1 VPYHPVVIRPVVLL
15 VPSMAAAVE
24 LPRRLVTAGQAVAGL
39 YPLRLLDL
47 ARALAEPALLGR
59 GLRAWDTGH
68 DALLA
73 GRLLGEEAASPL
85 RLPPDVPRP
94 PVAAALA
101 RTLSTLRL
109 AGVPPER
116 LAEAASAAAMAE
128 DRERLRA
135 VAALYRRFHEAID
148 GRFADPA
155 TLLRAAGERI
165 DQADWLRDAEV
176 VIVDELELAP
186 LEAEFLA
193 ALARQRP
200 TRRLARTAPGGL
212 AEGSFAAWAEENRIA
227 VASAPETILSP
238 LAATTPPLPRGL
250 QRVRSALFEPP
261 SGPPEDDGSV
271 ELVTAP
277 GEAAEVRAVV
287 RRLLREA
294 RRGVAFEEMGVVLP
308 RPHQYARLFT
318 DVLDRLGIP
327 YRLHPSL
334 PLRFGRSARS
344 LLLLFR
350 CRGLARGAVM
360 EFLTFAPIAFE
371 ELLGPDVTP
380 RPAQWDAISREA
392 GIVSGLE
399 RWIVGL
405 RSYAEAERGG
415 AQRET
420 QPERAERRSRRA
432 ADAESLLRLVELLSA
447 TLDGLA
453 GEGAWPEWAERLQA
467 TFDQWI
473 GGGEDRE
480 PVARVLDE
488 LAGLGGVAERARWT
502 EVEAVLEA
510 RFEWER
516 LPVGPRTTGA
526 IHLGAP
532 DAIAGLPFRVVAIPG
547 LVEGGYPGPIRPD
560 PFLLD
565 AEREA
570 LRHPPRPAATGA
582 VPRRA
587 GQLSLFDVP
596 EEPPPMPTCAYVLP
610 TTQDRLLEERRSFH
624 RALSQATERL
634 IVSYPRADP
643 RTGRERMPSLFFVAT
658 ASAREGR
665 TLGVADLEA
674 LVAEDDLG
682 LLSADDTLDRSE
694 RDRVRV
700 RTGNEDAVAAI
711 ASSCLPFR
719 QSRRAAE
726 RRWRRGQLTEYD
738 GLIGELPD
746 ELKSRLDPV
755 TAGWPISASRLATF
769 SRCGFMYLLQC
780 VLHLDAVLEPEE
792 RKRLEPLERGSLFH
806 QVAERF
812 LRERREKGE
821 LPLAGG
827 AASEARL
834 LQLADEALD
843 GLVAGSPPRFALLW
857 ERERRK
863 FRQGMVGW
871 LQRELADGRS
881 TPLHFEVCFGPAP
894 EPAEGEPHRKEPLEI
909 PLGDGRV
916 LRVTGK
922 IDRIDRRADGAL
934 VVRDYKT
941 GRAPRDE
948 GGTYR
953 GGQQLQVPFYV
964 LATAEMFPGHRI
976 AAAFLDYVDG
986 GRRVSFDP
994 ATVTGEGFR
1003 ALLRGVVDLIRQG
1016 AFVQE
1021 PSSCNWCDYTAVC
1034 GPRPLI
1040 ERRLRIKQ
1048 GDPVL
1053 RRVLELRQVV

>member
-1 VPYHPVVIRPVVLL
+1 
-15 VPSMAAAVE
+15 
-24 LPRRLVTAGQAVAGL
+24 VAPARDTIIA
-39 YPLRLLDL
+39 PL
-47 ARALAEPALLGR
+47 EQP
-59 GLRAWDTGH
+59 
-68 DALLA
+68 
-73 GRLLGEEAASPL
+73 ASPL
-85 RLPPDVPRP
+85 
-94 PVAAALA
+94 
-101 RTLSTLRL
+101 
-109 AGVPPER
+109 
-116 LAEAASAAAMAE
+116 
-128 DRERLRA
+128 
-135 VAALYRRFHEAID
+135 
-148 GRFADPA
+148 
-155 TLLRAAGERI
+155 
-165 DQADWLRDAEV
+165 
-176 VIVDELELAP
+176 
-186 LEAEFLA
+186 
-193 ALARQRP
+193 
-200 TRRLARTAPGGL
+200 PG
-212 AEGSFAAWAEENRIA
+212 
-227 VASAPETILSP
+227 
-238 LAATTPPLPRGL
+238 GL
-250 QRVRSALFEPP
+250 QRVRSALFEAPA
-261 SGPPEDDGSV
+261 GTREDDGSV

-294 RRGVAFEEMGVVLP
+294 RRGVAFEEMGVILP

-318 DVLDRLGIP
+318 EVLDRLGVP

-334 PLRFGRSARS
+334 PLRFGRAARS

-415 AQRET
+415 AQREA
-420 QPERAERRSRRA
+420 QPERAERRLRRA
-432 ADAESLLRLVELLSA
+432 GDAEALLRLVELLSA

-453 GEGAWPEWAERLQA
+453 GEGAWAAWAARLHA
-467 TFDQWI
+467 TFDRWI
-473 GGGEDRE
+473 GPCEDRE
-480 PVARVLDE
+480 PVTRVLDE
-488 LAGLGGVAERARWT
+488 LSGLGGVADRAPWP

-516 LPVGPRTTGA
+516 LPVGPLATGA
-526 IHLGAP
+526 VHVGAP

-547 LVEGGYPGPIRPD
+547 LVEGGYPAPIRPD

-565 AEREA
+565 ADRLALCEA
-570 LRHPPRPAATGA
+570 PRPGPTAA
-582 VPRRA
+582 RRT
-587 GQLSLFDVP
+587 GQLSLFDVR
-596 EEPPPMPTCAYVLP
+596 EEAAPVPAAPSYALP

-634 IVSYPRADP
+634 ILSYPRADP

-665 TLGVADLEA
+665 TLGLADLEA

-682 LLSADDTLDRSE
+682 VLPADETLDRSE
-694 RDRVRV
+694 RDRARV

-711 ASSCLPFR
+711 AASCLPFR

-738 GLIGELPD
+738 GLVGELPE

-755 TAGWPISASRLATF
+755 ASGWPISASRLAAF
-769 SRCGFMYLLQC
+769 SRCGYMYLLQC
-780 VLHLDAVLEPEE
+780 VLHLDPVLEPEE

-806 QVAERF
+806 QVAELF
-812 LRERREKGE
+812 LRERRDRGE
-821 LPLAGG
+821 LPLAAG
-827 AASEARL
+827 AANEARL
-834 LQLADEALD
+834 LELADEALD

-863 FRQGMVGW
+863 FRQGMLAW
-871 LQRELADGRS
+871 LRRELTEAGS

-909 PLGDGRV
+909 ALGDGRV
-916 LRVTGK
+916 LRVSGK
-922 IDRIDRRADGAL
+922 IDRIDRRAGGEL

-964 LATAEMFPGHRI
+964 LATAEMFPGRRI

-1003 ALLRGVVDLIRQG
+1003 ALLRGMVDLIRQG
-1016 AFVQE
+1016 VFVQE

-1040 ERRLRIKQ
+1040 ERRLRVKQ

>member
-1 VPYHPVVIRPVVLL
+1 
-15 VPSMAAAVE
+15 
-24 LPRRLVTAGQAVAGL
+24 
-39 YPLRLLDL
+39 LRLL
-47 ARALAEPALLGR
+47 
-59 GLRAWDTGH
+59 
-68 DALLA
+68 
-73 GRLLGEEAASPL
+73 
-85 RLPPDVPRP
+85 PDVPRP

-101 RTLSTLRL
+101 RTLSALRL
-109 AGVPPER
+109 AGVPHER
-116 LAEAASAAAMAE
+116 LVEAAAAAGVIE
-128 DRERLRA
+128 DRDRLRA
-135 VAALYRRFHEAID
+135 LAALYRLFHEAVE

-155 TLLRAAGERI
+155 TLLRTAAERI
-165 DQADWLRDAEV
+165 DQADWLRGAEV

-186 LEAEFLA
+186 VEADFLA
-193 ALARQRP
+193 ALARRLP
-200 TRRLARTAPGGL
+200 TRRLARASPHGL
-212 AEGSFAAWAEENRIA
+212 SEGSFTAWAETNGIA
-227 VASAPETILSP
+227 VTSPNGTVLAPIQ
-238 LAATTPPLPRGL
+238 ATAPPLPRGL
-250 QRVRSALFEPP
+250 ERVRSALFEPP
-261 SGPPEDDGSV
+261 SGAKEDDGSV

-277 GEAAEVRAVV
+277 GEAAEARAVV

-294 RRGVAFEEMGVVLP
+294 RRGVAFEDMGIALP
-308 RPHQYARLFT
+308 RPQQYARLFT
-318 DVLDRLGIP
+318 DLLERLGVP

-350 CRGLARGAVM
+350 CRGLARSAVM
-360 EFLTFAPIAFE
+360 EFLTFASIPFE
-371 ELLGPDVTP
+371 ELLGPDAAP

-405 RSYAEAERGG
+405 RSYAEAERSG
-415 AQRET
+415 AEREDR
-420 QPERAERRSRRA
+420 PERAERRARRA
-432 ADAESLLRLVELLSA
+432 ADAEALLRLVELLSG

-453 GEGAWPEWAERLQA
+453 GEGTWPEWAERLHA
-467 TFDQWI
+467 TFDQWTFR
-473 GGGEDRE
+473 GEDRE

-488 LAGLGGVAERARWT
+488 LAGLGSVAARARWP

-516 LPVGPRTTGA
+516 LPVGPLATGA
-526 IHLGAP
+526 VHLGAF

-570 LRHPPRPAATGA
+570 LRRAPRTNTAPAA
-582 VPRRA
+582 PRRA
-587 GQLSLFDVP
+587 GQLSLFDVA
-596 EEPPPMPTCAYVLP
+596 EEPAPPPAHSYLLP
-610 TTQDRLLEERRSFH
+610 TTQDRLLEARRSFH
-624 RALSQATERL
+624 RAISQATERL
-634 IVSYPRADP
+634 ILSYPRADP
-643 RTGRERMPSLFFVAT
+643 RTGRERMPSLFFVAA

-665 TLGVADLEA
+665 TLSLADLEA
-674 LVAEDDLG
+674 IVAEDDLG
-682 LLSADDTLDRSE
+682 QVSADATLDRSE

-700 RTGNEDAVAAI
+700 KSGGDEAVAAI

-726 RRWRRGQLTEYD
+726 QRWRRGQLTEYE
-738 GLIGELPD
+738 GLVGDLPQD
-746 ELKSRLDPV
+746 LKARLDPV
-755 TAGWPISASRLATF
+755 TSGWPISASRLATF
-769 SRCGFMYLLQC
+769 SRCGFMYFLQC
-780 VLHLDAVLEPEE
+780 VLHLDPVLEPEE

-812 LRERREKGE
+812 LRERRQKGE
-821 LPLAGG
+821 LPLAAG
-827 AASEARL
+827 AGHEARL

-871 LQRELADGRS
+871 LKRELDDVRS

-916 LRVTGK
+916 LRVSGK
-922 IDRIDRRADGAL
+922 IDRIDRRSDGAL

-948 GGTYR
+948 GGTFR
-953 GGQQLQVPFYV
+953 GGQQLQMPFYV
-964 LATAEMFPGHRI
+964 LATAEMFPGQRV

-994 ATVTGEGFR
+994 ETVTGEGFR

-1016 AFVQE
+1016 VFVQE
-1021 PSSCNWCDYTAVC
+1021 PAACTWCDYTAVC
-1034 GPRPLI
+1034 GPKPLI
-1040 ERRLRIKQ
+1040 ERRLRVKQ
-1048 GDPVL
+1048 PDAVL

>member
-1 VPYHPVVIRPVVLL
+1 MVIRPVVLL

-24 LPRRLVTAGQAVAGL
+24 LPRRLVAAGKAMAGL

-73 GRLLGEEAASPL
+73 GRLLAEDVASPL
-85 RLPPDVPRP
+85 RLAPEVPRP

-101 RTLSTLRL
+101 RTLSALRL

-116 LAEAASAAAMAE
+116 LAEIAAAAEVAE

-135 VAALYRRFHEAID
+135 VAGLYRLFHESVE

-155 TLLRAAGERI
+155 TLLRAAAERI
-165 DQADWLRDAEV
+165 DQADWLRGAEV
-176 VIVDELELAP
+176 LVVDELELAP

-193 ALARQRP
+193 AVARRLP
-200 TRRLARTAPGGL
+200 TRRLARTAPAGL
-212 AEGSFAAWAEENRIA
+212 AEGSFLAWADRVAIA
-227 VASAPETILSP
+227 AAAARDTMLAPI
-238 LAATTPPLPRGL
+238 AADGVPRGL

-261 SGPPEDDGSV
+261 AGPREEDGSV

-294 RRGVAFEEMGVVLP
+294 RRGVPFEEMGVVLP

-318 DVLDRLGIP
+318 DVLDRLGVP

-350 CRGLARGAVM
+350 CRGLARSAVM

-371 ELLGPDVTP
+371 EMLGPEVTP

-405 RSYAEAERGG
+405 RSYAEAERSG

-420 QPERAERRSRRA
+420 QPERAERRQRRA
-432 ADAESLLRLVELLSA
+432 GDAEALLRLVELLSA

-453 GEGAWPEWAERLQA
+453 GEGSWPEWAERLRA
-467 TFDQWI
+467 ACEQWI
-473 GGGEDRE
+473 GPCEDRE

-488 LAGLGGVAERARWT
+488 LAGLGGVADRARWA

-516 LPVGPRTTGA
+516 LPVGPLSTGA
-526 IHLGAP
+526 VHLGAP
-532 DAIAGLPFRVVAIPG
+532 DAIAGLPFRVVAVPG

-565 AEREA
+565 AERLA
-570 LRHPPRPAATGA
+570 LRKPRSPAPPRR
-582 VPRRA
+582 V
-587 GQLSLFDVP
+587 GQLSLFEVA
-596 EEPPPMPTCAYVLP
+596 EETPPADAPSYTLP
-610 TTQDRLLEERRSFH
+610 TTQDRLLEERRTFH

-634 IVSYPRADP
+634 ILSYPRADA
-643 RTGRERMPSLFFVAT
+643 RTGRERMPSLFFVAA

-665 TLGVADLEA
+665 TLGLAELEA
-674 LVAEDDLG
+674 IVAEDDLG
-682 LLSADDTLDRSE
+682 VLPADDTLDRSE

-700 RTGNEDAVAAI
+700 RAGSEEAVAAI
-711 ASSCLPFR
+711 ASSSVPFR

-738 GLIGELPD
+738 GLVGELPA
-746 ELKSRLDPV
+746 ELQSRLDPV
-755 TAGWPISASRLATF
+755 TSGWPVSASRLATF

-780 VLHLDAVLEPEE
+780 VLHLDPVLEPEE

-812 LRERREKGE
+812 LRERRDRGE
-821 LPLAGG
+821 LPLTAS
-827 AASEARL
+827 AANEARL
-834 LQLADEALD
+834 LELADEALD
-843 GLVAGSPPRFALLW
+843 GLVAGSPPRFTLLW

-863 FRQGMVGW
+863 FRQGMLGW
-871 LQRELADGRS
+871 LKREIEDGRS
-881 TPLHFEVCFGPAP
+881 TPLHFEVCFGPAL

-909 PLGDGRV
+909 PLGDGRL
-916 LRVTGK
+916 LRVSGK
-922 IDRIDRRADGAL
+922 IDRIDRRADGSL

-964 LATAEMFPGHRI
+964 LATTEMFPGHRI

-994 ATVTGEGFR
+994 AAVTGEAFR

-1016 AFVQE
+1016 VFVQE
-1021 PSSCNWCDYTAVC
+1021 PAACNWCDYTAVC
-1034 GPRPLI
+1034 GPKPLI
-1040 ERRLRIKQ
+1040 ERRLRVKQ
-1048 GDPVL
+1048 GDAVL